1 MKAGPSQEE
10 IRRHNLSTLLRHVH
24 IGGPASRTVL
34 AERMGV
40 NRSTVLGLVSELTGA
55 GLVREELPRDT
66 GRAGRPS
73 LVVRPE
79 SARAY
84 VLAFD
89 IGVDRL
95 SAARI
100 GLGGLFLDRCEVP
113 WPVAGPQPPGQV
125 AKALTEA
132 ARHMLTATAAGSHC
146 VGVGVAVRGIV
157 RHPDGLV
164 RFAPNLGWSEEDF
177 GAQLADRLGLAVP
190 IAIGNEA
197 NVAALAEHLRGAG
210 AGCRNL
216 VYLHGDIG
224 IGAGVI
230 VDGRLLRGEDGYG
243 GEVGHM
249 IVNPHGGRR
258 CGCGATGCLEAEAGA
273 RALLEAARRDGRT
286 PGHDTVRAVVAAADR
301 GDVVAAA
308 ALRRV
313 GDWLGIGVA
322 NLVNL
327 FNPGTVIFGGVLRNV
342 FLGAAAQ
349 VRSRINTT
357 ALGASRENLRLRVC
371 ELGDSAVL
379 IGAAELAFSES
390 LDNPLEVL
398 ARLDGQQGPGARTGS

>member
-1 MKAGPSQEE
+1 
-10 IRRHNLSTLLRHVH
+10 
-24 IGGPASRTVL
+24 
-34 AERMGV
+34 
-40 NRSTVLGLVSELTGA
+40 
-55 GLVREELPRDT
+55 
-66 GRAGRPS
+66 
-73 LVVRPE
+73 
-79 SARAY
+79 
-84 VLAFD
+84 
-89 IGVDRL
+89 
-95 SAARI
+95 
-100 GLGGLFLDRCEVP
+100 
-113 WPVAGPQPPGQV
+113 
-125 AKALTEA
+125 
-132 ARHMLTATAAGSHC
+132 MLTATPPGSHC

-164 RFAPNLGWSEEDF
+164 RFAPNLGWTEEDF
-177 GAQLADRLGLAVP
+177 GAQLADRLGLSVP
-190 IAIGNEA
+190 VTIGNEA

-210 AGCRNL
+210 VGCRNV

-224 IGAGVI
+224 IGAGII
-230 VDGRLLRGEDGYG
+230 VDGRLLRGDDGYG

-258 CGCGATGCLEAEAGA
+258 CSCGATGCLEAEAGA

-286 PGHDTVRAVVAAADR
+286 PGHDTVRAVVVAADR
-301 GDVVAAA
+301 GDVVAGA

-313 GDWLGIGVA
+313 GDWLGVGVA

-327 FNPGTVIFGGVLRNV
+327 FNPGTVIFGGVLRDV

-371 ELGDSAVL
+371 ELGDSTVL

-398 ARLDGQQGPGARTGS
+398 ARLDGQQALVE

>member
-10 IRRHNLSTLLRHVH
+10 IRRHNLSTVLRHVH
-24 IGGPASRTVL
+24 IGGPVSRTVL

-40 NRSTVLGLVSELTGA
+40 NRSTVLGLVSELTAA

-79 SARAY
+79 PARAY

-95 SAARI
+95 TAARI
-100 GLGGLFLDRCEVP
+100 GLGGLFLDRREIP
-113 WPVAGPQPPGQV
+113 WPGAGPQRPGEV
-125 AKALTEA
+125 ADALTA
-132 ARHMLTATAAGSHC
+132 SARQMLTATPPGSHC

-164 RFAPNLGWSEEDF
+164 RFAPNLGWTEEDF
-177 GAQLADRLGLAVP
+177 GAQLAGRLGLSVP
-190 IAIGNEA
+190 VTIGNEA
-197 NVAALAEHLRGAG
+197 NVSALAEHLRGAG

-224 IGAGVI
+224 IGAGII
-230 VDGRLLRGEDGYG
+230 VDGQLLRGDEGYG
-243 GEVGHM
+243 GEAGHM
-249 IVNPHGGRR
+249 IVNPRGGRR

-273 RALLEAARRDGRT
+273 RALLEASRRDGRT
-286 PGHDTVRAVVAAADR
+286 PGYDSVRAVVAAADR
-301 GDVVAAA
+301 GDVTAAA
-308 ALRRV
+308 ALRDV

-327 FNPGTVIFGGVLRNV
+327 FNPGTVIFGGVLRDV
-342 FLGAAAQ
+342 FLGSAAQ

-357 ALGASRENLRLRVC
+357 ALRASRENLRLRVC
-371 ELGDSAVL
+371 ELGDSTVL

-390 LDNPLEVL
+390 LGNPLEVL
-398 ARLDGQQGPGARTGS
+398 ARLDGQRALVD